1 MFLGAYA
8 SREVIMDNTWY
19 SLGTLIYLIA
29 VVGVWKVFTKAGKPG
44 WLSII
49 PILNLFIIVDI
60 AGKPLWW
67 FLLFLIPGVNVII
80 LFIVYIALARK
91 FGQTA
96 IFGFGLVFLP
106 IIFWPLL
113 GFGEFRYRKR

>member
-1 MFLGAYA
+1 
-8 SREVIMDNTWY
+8 MDNTWY

-113 GFGEFRYRKR
+113 GFGEFRYRK